1 MPGSSDPARRRAC
14 TRAGRRTGCYIYI
27 PGEQLERLGISREDW
42 PLYYRT
48 FPGPARK
55 NPGLVVQLY
64 TEP

>member
-1 MPGSSDPARRRAC
+1 MAGRHDQAQRRAAK
-14 TRAGRRTGCYIYI
+14 RRGRETGCWVYI
-27 PGEQLERLGISREDW
+27 PGEQLARLGIDRADW

-64 TEP
+64 LDP